1 MSTRELLN
9 QETPE
14 SALQKLLEG
23 NERFR
28 RHEHT
33 FRDFMQEIEE
43 TKDEQFPF
51 AAILGCMDSRVPV
64 EILFDQGIG
73 QLFVLRLAGNVM
85 NKDIIAGLEYACG
98 VVGSKLIMV
107 MGHENCGAVKAAC
120 DDVNIGHI
128 TEIVKKIK
136 PSIDILESPE
146 TDKSEIAF
154 VNDIAKINVMITIDE
169 IREKSSILRELEES
183 EKIKIVG
190 AYYHVH
196 SGKVEIIC
204 GNDT

>member
-1 MSTRELLN
+1 MSTKELLSR
-9 QETPE
+9 ETPDT
-14 SALQKLLEG
+14 ALQKLLDG

-73 QLFVLRLAGNVM
+73 QLFVLRVAGNIE
-85 NKDIIAGLEYACG
+85 NDDIIAGLEYACS
-98 VVGSKLIMV
+98 VIGSKLIVV

-120 DDVNIGHI
+120 DNVNIGHI

-136 PSIDILESPE
+136 PSIEILEE
-146 TDKSEIAF
+146 TAADWTESSFVNEIAK
-154 VNDIAKINVMITIDE
+154 VNVMITIDE
-169 IREKSSILRELEES
+169 IREKSSILRELEQ
-183 EKIKIVG
+183 KGQIKMVG

-196 SGKVEIIC
+196 SGKVEIV
-204 GNDT
+204 

>member
-1 MSTRELLN
+1 MSTKELLSR
-9 QETPE
+9 ETPDT
-14 SALQKLLEG
+14 ALQKLLEG

-73 QLFVLRLAGNVM
+73 QLFVLRVAGNIE
-85 NKDIIAGLEYACG
+85 NDDIIAGLEYACS
-98 VVGSKLIMV
+98 VIGSKLIVV

-120 DDVNIGHI
+120 DNVNIGHI

-136 PSIDILESPE
+136 PSIEILEE
-146 TDKSEIAF
+146 TEADWTESSFVNEIAK
-154 VNDIAKINVMITIDE
+154 VNVMITIDE
-169 IREKSSILRELEES
+169 IREKSCILRELEQNGQ
-183 EKIKIVG
+183 IKIVG

-196 SGKVEIIC
+196 SGTVEIV
-204 GNDT
+204 

>member
-1 MSTRELLN
+1 MSTKANLA
-9 QETPE
+9 QETPD
-14 SALQKLLEG
+14 SALRKLLEG

-28 RHEHT
+28 RHKHT
-33 FRDFMQEIEE
+33 FRDFMQEIDE
-43 TKDEQFPF
+43 TKDDQYPF

-73 QLFVLRLAGNVM
+73 QLFVLRLAGNVA

-98 VVGSKLIMV
+98 VVGSKLILV

-120 DDVNIGHI
+120 DDINIGHI

-136 PSIDILESPE
+136 PSIDILNQPE
-146 TDKSEIAF
+146 VAITGTAF
-154 VNDIAKINVMITIDE
+154 VNEIAKVNAMVTIDE
-169 IREKSSILRELEES
+169 IREKSSILRDLENEG
-183 EKIKIVG
+183 KIKIIG

-196 SGKVEIIC
+196 SGRIEIL
-204 GNDT
+204 

>member
-1 MSTRELLN
+1 MSTKELLSR
-9 QETPE
+9 ETPDT
-14 SALQKLLEG
+14 ALQKLLDG

-73 QLFVLRLAGNVM
+73 QLFVLRVAGNIE
-85 NKDIIAGLEYACG
+85 NDDIIAGLEYACS
-98 VVGSKLIMV
+98 VIGSKLIVV

-120 DDVNIGHI
+120 DNVNIGHI

-136 PSIDILESPE
+136 PSIEILEE
-146 TDKSEIAF
+146 TAADWTESSFVNEIAK
-154 VNDIAKINVMITIDE
+154 VNVMITIDE
-169 IREKSSILRELEES
+169 IREKSCILRELEQ
-183 EKIKIVG
+183 KGQIKMVG

-196 SGKVEIIC
+196 SGKVEIV
-204 GNDT
+204 

>member
-1 MSTRELLN
+1 MSTKFILE
-9 QETPE
+9 QETPD
-14 SALQKLLEG
+14 SALHKLLEG

-73 QLFVLRLAGNVM
+73 QLFVIRVAGNIE
-85 NKDIIAGLEYACG
+85 NTDIIAGLEYACG
-98 VVGSKLIMV
+98 VIGSKLIMV

-120 DDVNIGHI
+120 DNVELGYI
-128 TEIVKKIK
+128 TKLVKKIK
-136 PSIDILESPE
+136 PSVDILESAE
-146 TDKSEIAF
+146 TDFTGTAYINE
-154 VNDIAKINVMITIDE
+154 IAKINVMITIDE
-169 IREKSSILRELEES
+169 IREKSKILRELEQS
-183 EKIKIVG
+183 GTIKIVG
-190 AYYHVH
+190 AYYQVH
-196 SGKVEIIC
+196 SGKVEILTD
-204 GNDT
+204 NH

>member
-1 MSTRELLN
+1 MSTKELLSR
-9 QETPE
+9 ETPDT
-14 SALQKLLEG
+14 ALQKLLEG

-73 QLFVLRLAGNVM
+73 QLFVLRVAGNIE
-85 NKDIIAGLEYACG
+85 NDDIIAGLEYACS
-98 VVGSKLIMV
+98 VIGSKLIVV

-120 DDVNIGHI
+120 DNVNIGHI

-136 PSIDILESPE
+136 PSIEILEE
-146 TDKSEIAF
+146 TAADWTESSFVNEIAK
-154 VNDIAKINVMITIDE
+154 VNVMITIDE
-169 IREKSSILRELEES
+169 IREKSSILRELEQ
-183 EKIKIVG
+183 KGQIKMVG

-196 SGKVEIIC
+196 SGKVEIV
-204 GNDT
+204 

>member
-1 MSTRELLN
+1 MSTREILK
-9 QETPE
+9 QITPE
-14 SALQKLLEG
+14 TALDKLLEG

-28 RHEHT
+28 SHEHT

-73 QLFVLRLAGNVM
+73 QLFVLRVAGNIE
-85 NKDIIAGLEYACG
+85 NDDIIAGLEYACS
-98 VVGSKLIMV
+98 VIGSKLIVV

-120 DDVNIGHI
+120 DNVNIGHI

-136 PSIDILESPE
+136 PSIEILEE
-146 TDKSEIAF
+146 TEADWTESSFVNEIAK
-154 VNDIAKINVMITIDE
+154 VNVMITIDG
-169 IREKSSILRELEES
+169 IREKSYILRELEQ
-183 EKIKIVG
+183 KGQIKMVG

-196 SGKVEIIC
+196 SGKVEIV
-204 GNDT
+204 

>member
-1 MSTRELLN
+1 MSTKELLSR
-9 QETPE
+9 ETPDT
-14 SALQKLLEG
+14 ALQKLLEG

-73 QLFVLRLAGNVM
+73 QLFVLRVAGNIE
-85 NKDIIAGLEYACG
+85 NDDIIAGLEYACS
-98 VVGSKLIMV
+98 VIGSKLIVV

-120 DDVNIGHI
+120 DHVNIGHI

-136 PSIDILESPE
+136 PSIEILEE
-146 TDKSEIAF
+146 TEADWTESSFVNEIAK
-154 VNDIAKINVMITIDE
+154 VNVMITIDE
-169 IREKSSILRELEES
+169 IREKSCILRELEQ
-183 EKIKIVG
+183 KGQIKIVG

-196 SGKVEIIC
+196 SGTVEIV
-204 GNDT
+204 

>member
-1 MSTRELLN
+1 MSTKELLSK
-9 QETPE
+9 ETPDT
-14 SALQKLLEG
+14 ALQKLLDG

-73 QLFVLRLAGNVM
+73 QLFVLRVAGNIE
-85 NKDIIAGLEYACG
+85 NDDIIASLEYACS
-98 VVGSKLIMV
+98 VIGSKLIVV

-120 DDVNIGHI
+120 DNVNIGHI

-136 PSIDILESPE
+136 PSIEILEEAEADWTES
-146 TDKSEIAF
+146 SF
-154 VNDIAKINVMITIDE
+154 VNEIAKINVMITIEE
-169 IREKSSILRELEES
+169 IREKSCILRELEQ
-183 EKIKIVG
+183 KGQIKIVG

-196 SGKVEIIC
+196 SGKVEIV
-204 GNDT
+204 

>member
-1 MSTRELLN
+1 MSTKALLAI
-9 QETPE
+9 ETPE
-14 SALQKLLEG
+14 SALQKLLDG

-73 QLFVLRLAGNVM
+73 QLFVLRVAGNIE
-85 NKDIIAGLEYACG
+85 NDDIIAGLEYACS
-98 VVGSKLIMV
+98 VIGSKLIVV

-120 DDVNIGHI
+120 DNVNIGHI

-136 PSIDILESPE
+136 PSIEILEE
-146 TDKSEIAF
+146 TEADWTESSFVNEIAK
-154 VNDIAKINVMITIDE
+154 VNVMITIDE
-169 IREKSSILRELEES
+169 IREKSCILRELEQ
-183 EKIKIVG
+183 KGQIKIVG

-196 SGKVEIIC
+196 SGTVEIV
-204 GNDT
+204 

>member
-1 MSTRELLN
+1 MSTKELLSK
-9 QETPE
+9 ETPDT
-14 SALQKLLEG
+14 ALQKLLDG

-73 QLFVLRLAGNVM
+73 QLFVLRVAGNIE
-85 NKDIIAGLEYACG
+85 NDDIIASLEYACSEI
-98 VVGSKLIMV
+98 GSKLIVV

-120 DDVNIGHI
+120 DNVNIGHI

-136 PSIDILESPE
+136 PSIEILEEAEADWTES
-146 TDKSEIAF
+146 SF
-154 VNDIAKINVMITIDE
+154 VNEIAKINVMITIEE
-169 IREKSSILRELEES
+169 IREKSCILRELEQ
-183 EKIKIVG
+183 KGQIKIVG

-196 SGKVEIIC
+196 SGKVEIV
-204 GNDT
+204 

>member
-1 MSTRELLN
+1 MSTKELLSK
-9 QETPE
+9 ETPDT
-14 SALQKLLEG
+14 ALQKLLEG
-23 NERFR
+23 NDRFR

-73 QLFVLRLAGNVM
+73 QLFVLRVAGNIE
-85 NKDIIAGLEYACG
+85 NDDIIASLEYACS
-98 VVGSKLIMV
+98 VIGSKLIVV

-120 DDVNIGHI
+120 DNVNIGHI

-136 PSIDILESPE
+136 PSIEILEEAEADWTES
-146 TDKSEIAF
+146 SF
-154 VNDIAKINVMITIDE
+154 VNEIAKINVMITIDE
-169 IREKSSILRELEES
+169 IREKSCILRDLEQIGQ
-183 EKIKIVG
+183 IKIVG

-196 SGKVEIIC
+196 SGKVEIV
-204 GNDT
+204 

>member
-1 MSTRELLN
+1 MSTKEQLAI
-9 QETPE
+9 ETPD
-14 SALQKLLEG
+14 SAMQKLLEG

-43 TKDEQFPF
+43 TKNEQFPF

-73 QLFVLRLAGNVM
+73 QLFVLRLAGNVV

-98 VVGSKLIMV
+98 VIGSKLILV
-107 MGHENCGAVKAAC
+107 LGHENCGAVKAAC

-136 PSIDILESPE
+136 PSIDILDEQEMGITGS
-146 TDKSEIAF
+146 AF
-154 VNDIAKINVMITIDE
+154 VNEIAKVNVMVTIDE
-169 IREKSSILRELEES
+169 IREKSCILRDLEKEGS
-183 EKIKIVG
+183 IKIIG

-196 SGKVEIIC
+196 SGKIEIL
-204 GNDT
+204 

>member
-1 MSTRELLN
+1 MSTKEQLAI
-9 QETPE
+9 ETPD
-14 SALQKLLEG
+14 SAMQKLLEG
-23 NERFR
+23 NERFH

-43 TKDEQFPF
+43 TKNEQFPF

-73 QLFVLRLAGNVM
+73 QLFVLRLAGNVV

-98 VVGSKLIMV
+98 VIGSKLILV
-107 MGHENCGAVKAAC
+107 LGHENCGAVKAAC

-128 TEIVKKIK
+128 TEIVNKIK
-136 PSIDILESPE
+136 PSIDILDEQEMGITGS
-146 TDKSEIAF
+146 AF
-154 VNDIAKINVMITIDE
+154 VNEIAKVNVMVTIDE
-169 IREKSSILRELEES
+169 IREKSCILRDLEKEGS
-183 EKIKIVG
+183 IKIIG

-196 SGKVEIIC
+196 SGKIEIL
-204 GNDT
+204 

>member
-1 MSTRELLN
+1 MSTKELLSK
-9 QETPE
+9 ETPDT
-14 SALQKLLEG
+14 ALQKLLEG
-23 NERFR
+23 NDRFR

-73 QLFVLRLAGNVM
+73 QLFVLRVAGNIE
-85 NKDIIAGLEYACG
+85 NDDIIAGLEYACS
-98 VVGSKLIMV
+98 VIGSKLIVV

-120 DDVNIGHI
+120 DNVNIGHI

-136 PSIDILESPE
+136 PSIEILEE
-146 TDKSEIAF
+146 TAADWTESSFVNEIAK
-154 VNDIAKINVMITIDE
+154 VNVMITIDE
-169 IREKSSILRELEES
+169 IREKSCILRELEQ
-183 EKIKIVG
+183 KGQIKMVG

-196 SGKVEIIC
+196 SGKVEIV
-204 GNDT
+204 

>member
-1 MSTRELLN
+1 MSTKELLSR
-9 QETPE
+9 ETPDT
-14 SALQKLLEG
+14 ALQKLLEG

-73 QLFVLRLAGNVM
+73 QLFVLRVAGNIE
-85 NKDIIAGLEYACG
+85 NDDIIAGLEYACS
-98 VVGSKLIMV
+98 VIGSKLIVV

-120 DDVNIGHI
+120 DNVNIGHI

-136 PSIDILESPE
+136 PSIEILEE
-146 TDKSEIAF
+146 TEADWTESSFVNEIAK
-154 VNDIAKINVMITIDE
+154 VNVMITIDE
-169 IREKSSILRELEES
+169 IREKSCILRELEQ
-183 EKIKIVG
+183 KGQIKIVG

-196 SGKVEIIC
+196 SGTVEIV
-204 GNDT
+204 

>member
-1 MSTRELLN
+1 MSTKEQLAI
-9 QETPE
+9 ETPD
-14 SALQKLLEG
+14 SAMQKLLEG
-23 NERFR
+23 NARFR

-43 TKDEQFPF
+43 TKNEQFPF

-73 QLFVLRLAGNVM
+73 QLFVLRLAGNVV

-98 VVGSKLIMV
+98 VIGSKLILV
-107 MGHENCGAVKAAC
+107 LGHENCGAVKAAC

-136 PSIDILESPE
+136 PSIDILDEQEMGITGS
-146 TDKSEIAF
+146 AF
-154 VNDIAKINVMITIDE
+154 VNEIAKVNVMVTIDE
-169 IREKSSILRELEES
+169 IREKSCILRDLEKEGS
-183 EKIKIVG
+183 IKIIG

-196 SGKVEIIC
+196 SGKIEIL
-204 GNDT
+204 

>member
-1 MSTRELLN
+1 MSTKELLSR
-9 QETPE
+9 ETPDT
-14 SALQKLLEG
+14 ALQKLLEG

-73 QLFVLRLAGNVM
+73 QLFVLRVAGNIE
-85 NKDIIAGLEYACG
+85 NDDIIAGLEYACS
-98 VVGSKLIMV
+98 VIGSKLIVV

-120 DDVNIGHI
+120 DNVNIGHI

-136 PSIDILESPE
+136 PSIEILEE
-146 TDKSEIAF
+146 TESDWTESSFVNEIAK
-154 VNDIAKINVMITIDE
+154 VNVMITIDE
-169 IREKSSILRELEES
+169 IREKSCILRELEQ
-183 EKIKIVG
+183 KGQIKIVG

-196 SGKVEIIC
+196 SGTVEIV
-204 GNDT
+204 